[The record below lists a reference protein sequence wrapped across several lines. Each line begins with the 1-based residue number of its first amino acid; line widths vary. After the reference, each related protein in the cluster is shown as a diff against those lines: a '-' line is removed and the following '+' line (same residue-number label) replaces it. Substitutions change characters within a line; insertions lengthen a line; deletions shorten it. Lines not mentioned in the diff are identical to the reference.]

1 LRSIDEVK
9 LDISEVADK
18 ASLIEDKIESVRI
31 VKDAAVQVEPLD
43 KLEEIFGGKLK
54 IEAR

>member
-1 LRSIDEVK
+1 MK
-9 LDISEVADK
+9 LSWTLAR
-18 ASLIEDKIESVRI
+18 LQTRHLLEDKIESVRI

-54 IEAR
+54 IEVR